1 MRSRPHQYFGVKAS
15 QEHVAE
21 RKDGIIWHTQGSG
34 KSLTMV
40 WLARWIRE
48 NITDSRVVV
57 ITDRTELDKQI
68 TRVFTNAN
76 EQMERASSGADLI
89 DKLNSHNVPLISS
102 LVHKFGAREGD
113 DDIEAYLEEI
123 EKQLPS
129 DFEAKG
135 DIFVFVD
142 ECHRTQSGKLHKAM
156 KAILPEAMFVGFT
169 GTPLLKDDK
178 KTSLEVFGP
187 YIHTY
192 RFDEAVKDNVV
203 LDLRYEAR
211 DIEQKITDQESID
224 EWFEAETKGLND
236 YAKMELKK
244 RWGTLKKVLSSKS
257 RLNKVVTDIYKDF
270 ETEGRL
276 KSGRGNAMLVASS
289 VAEACKYYELFQSTD
304 LKGHCAVVTSFE
316 PNIND
321 IKGEETGQG
330 ETEEQL
336 KYRIYT
342 EMLDGKSTEEFE
354 EEAKRKFVNE
364 PARMKLLI
372 VVDKLLTGFDAPPAS
387 YLYIDKSMQD
397 HGLFQA
403 ICRVN
408 RLDGDDKRYGYIID
422 YMDLFESLEESIST
436 YTSGAFEGYDDDDV
450 DGLLKDRYE
459 QAKEKLDEALDKV
472 EALCE
477 PVHPKTL
484 KEFKQFFG
492 TETQGKSEDQIK
504 EDQEKRVNFYKMVSS
519 LVRAYGDIANEMD
532 KAGYSP
538 EEVTNV
544 KQKVT
549 FYSDLKEDIKQASGD
564 YIDLKT
570 YEPGMRNLIDM
581 YIDADHSKKVSTLDD
596 FTLVDLIVNKGIS
609 AVDEVLSDNIKK
621 DQEAMAETIENNIR
635 KVIVEERPGNPK
647 YYDKMS
653 ELLEEL
659 IRKRKQEAAEY
670 ARYLKKLEELA
681 RKVKRSEG
689 QEKYPEELETEGQKA
704 LYDNLEQ
711 NKELALALD
720 ETIRYN
726 AKDGWRSRIRSRNG
740 CCGMR

>member
-1 MRSRPHQYFGVKAS
+1 
-15 QEHVAE
+15 
-21 RKDGIIWHTQGSG
+21 
-34 KSLTMV
+34 
-40 WLARWIRE
+40 
-48 NITDSRVVV
+48 
-57 ITDRTELDKQI
+57 
-68 TRVFTNAN
+68 
-76 EQMERASSGADLI
+76 
-89 DKLNSHNVPLISS
+89 
-102 LVHKFGAREGD
+102 
-113 DDIEAYLEEI
+113 
-123 EKQLPS
+123 
-129 DFEAKG
+129 
-135 DIFVFVD
+135 
-142 ECHRTQSGKLHKAM
+142 
-156 KAILPEAMFVGFT
+156 
-169 GTPLLKDDK
+169 
-178 KTSLEVFGP
+178 
-187 YIHTY
+187 
-192 RFDEAVKDNVV
+192 
-203 LDLRYEAR
+203 
-211 DIEQKITDQESID
+211 
-224 EWFEAETKGLND
+224 
-236 YAKMELKK
+236 
-244 RWGTLKKVLSSKS
+244 
-257 RLNKVVTDIYKDF
+257 
-270 ETEGRL
+270 
-276 KSGRGNAMLVASS
+276 
-289 VAEACKYYELFQSTD
+289 
-304 LKGHCAVVTSFE
+304 VVTSFE

-336 KYRIYT
+336 KYRVYT
-342 EMLDGKSTEEFE
+342 EMLDGKSTDQFE
-354 EEAKRKFVNE
+354 EEAKKKFVNE

-408 RLDGDDKRYGYIID
+408 RIDSEDKRYGYIID

-532 KAGYSP
+532 KAGYSSS
-538 EEVTNV
+538 EAADI

-581 YIDADHSKKVSTLDD
+581 YIDAEHSKKVSTLDD

-609 AVDEVLSDNIKK
+609 AVDDVVSDNIKN

-647 YYDKMS
+647 YYEKMS

-659 IRKRKQEAAEY
+659 IRQRKQEAAEY
-670 ARYLKKLEELA
+670 ARYLKKLEKLA

-689 QEKYPEELETEGQKA
+689 QDKYPKEVQTEGQKA
-704 LYDNLEQ
+704 LYDNLDQ
-711 NKELALALD
+711 DKELALALD

-726 AKDGWRSRIRSRNG
+726 AKDGWREQNPIKERMLRNAVKKTLPDTEKLDEIMGIIREQNEY
-740 CCGMR
+740 